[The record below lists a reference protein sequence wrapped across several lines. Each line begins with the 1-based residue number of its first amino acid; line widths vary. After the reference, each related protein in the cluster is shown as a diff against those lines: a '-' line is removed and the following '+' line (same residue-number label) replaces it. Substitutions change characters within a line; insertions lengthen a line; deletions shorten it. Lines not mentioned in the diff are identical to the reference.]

1 MVAGAARIRVTFQ
14 VDADGLLEVAA
25 REETTGVE
33 ATITVKPSYGL
44 SDGEI
49 ARMLQDS
56 FTHATDDMQARAL
69 AEVQVEADQIAA
81 ATQSALA
88 IDGALLSDEERAAI
102 DAELEQLAEARRG
115 SDHLA
120 LRAAVESLNRATD
133 DFASRRMDRSVAQA
147 LTGKRVD
154 ALSD

>member
-14 VDADGLLEVAA
+14 VDADGLLDVAA
-25 REETTGVE
+25 REETTGIE
-33 ATITVKPSYGL
+33 ATIAVKPSYGL
-44 SDGEI
+44 SDDEI

-56 FTHATDDMQARAL
+56 FAHAADDMQARAL
-69 AEVQVEADQIAA
+69 AEVQVEADRIAA

-88 IDGALLSDEERAAI
+88 IDGALLETAERAAI
-102 DAELEQLAEARRG
+102 DAELARLAEARRG

-120 LRAAVESLNRATD
+120 LRAAVESLNRATG
-133 DFASRRMDRSVAQA
+133 DFAARRMDRSVA
-147 LTGKRVD
+147 RVLKGRRID